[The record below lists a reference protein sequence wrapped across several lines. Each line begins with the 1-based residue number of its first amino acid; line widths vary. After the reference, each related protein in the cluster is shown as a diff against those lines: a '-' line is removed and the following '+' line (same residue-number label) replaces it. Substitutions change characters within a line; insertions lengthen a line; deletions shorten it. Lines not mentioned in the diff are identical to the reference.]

1 MSDLIE
7 QGIAERDRHRA
18 EPQTQPSGL
27 AIEVI
32 TKLAR
37 SHRLVAMAYHKLG
50 ESEATVRVV
59 EPYSVETTPDHYLVR
74 CWQVHPPPS
83 DGDNWRTFRLDRIAD
98 VCVGGGAFQPRE
110 PITLGTDDVRP
121 FKFE

>member
-32 TKLAR
+32 TKLA
-37 SHRLVAMAYHKLG
+37 
-50 ESEATVRVV
+50 
-59 EPYSVETTPDHYLVR
+59 
-74 CWQVHPPPS
+74 
-83 DGDNWRTFRLDRIAD
+83 
-98 VCVGGGAFQPRE
+98 
-110 PITLGTDDVRP
+110 
-121 FKFE
+121 